1 MQTWRHFVYFTA
13 PSNAPL
19 PFVAVVEKSILVP
32 YTPVEMYEL
41 VDRVE
46 DYPLFLPWCGGTE
59 LHRRDEEFTEAT
71 IHIHYLQIRQHFT
84 TVNRKIFPHEMH
96 IRLKSGPFRHM
107 EGAWLFKPLGEVA
120 CKVELRLH
128 YEFATHLLERML
140 GPVFGYVANSL
151 VDAFVLRA
159 EQVYGAR

>member
-1 MQTWRHFVYFTA
+1 MAFVQR
-13 PSNAPL
+13 
-19 PFVAVVEKSILVP
+19 SILVP

-59 LHRRDEEFTEAT
+59 LHRRDERITEAT
-71 IHIHYLQIRQHFT
+71 IHIHYMHIRQHFT
-84 TVNRKIFPHEMH
+84 TENRKVYPHEMD
-96 IRLKSGPFRHM
+96 IRLKRGPFRRM
-107 EGAWLFKPLGEVA
+107 EGFWRFKPLGEVA
-120 CKVELRLH
+120 CKVELELH
-128 YEFATHLLERML
+128 YEFSTHLLEKAL

-151 VDAFVLRA
+151 VDAFVQRA